1 MKCEMRVS
9 AAPPPHE
16 IAYLRLLRGGQA
28 HNNGQS
34 EMETVDLAGLS

>member
-9 AAPPPHE
+9 AAPPQPTWNSLFE
-16 IAYLRLLRGGQA
+16 AIEGRAGP

-34 EMETVDLAGLS
+34 EMETAGLL